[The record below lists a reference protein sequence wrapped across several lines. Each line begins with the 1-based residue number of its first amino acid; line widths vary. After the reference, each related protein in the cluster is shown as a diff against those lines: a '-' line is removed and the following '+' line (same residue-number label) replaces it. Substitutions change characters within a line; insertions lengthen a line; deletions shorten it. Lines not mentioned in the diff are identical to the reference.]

1 MELDATARL
10 GKRVQSLEA
19 LVLSLGGD
27 LSLLGRLG
35 GEGGEGGSP
44 ISSPAMKAASFLLSQ
59 TVLHKDSSTTLAEE
73 SAAVEAPMMRLEL
86 DRLKAQLVDGEE
98 REGELEGLLKRRV
111 EKGHGGDA
119 FAREVSLVEESA
131 RWRAEASDTEV
142 RLGIAAI

>member
-1 MELDATARL
+1 M
-10 GKRVQSLEA
+10 
-19 LVLSLGGD
+19 
-27 LSLLGRLG
+27 
-35 GEGGEGGSP
+35 
-44 ISSPAMKAASFLLSQ
+44 
-59 TVLHKDSSTTLAEE
+59 LAEE

-142 RLGIAAI
+142 SPG